1 MIHKVSLMQDI
12 SHLVEVRFFTNKKKA
27 IRYGKEQAKDLSYIS
42 EFDTSVTV
50 DYEVESFT
58 KPKTQKEWMMF
69 LNFHSYTGE
78 CL

>member
-12 SHLVEVRFFTNKKKA
+12 SYLVEGRFFTNKKEA
-27 IRYGKEQAKDLSYIS
+27 IRYGKEQAKNLSYES
-42 EFDTSVTV
+42 EFDSSVIT

-69 LNFHSYTGE
+69 LNFHSYTGG
-78 CL
+78 